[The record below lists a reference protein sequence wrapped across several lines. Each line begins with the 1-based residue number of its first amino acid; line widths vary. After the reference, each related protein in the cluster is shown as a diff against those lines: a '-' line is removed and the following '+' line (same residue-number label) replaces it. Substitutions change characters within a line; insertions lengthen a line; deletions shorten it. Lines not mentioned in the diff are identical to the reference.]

1 MIAVAAAVA
10 ISCATKENTSSARA
24 WKAFTARYNTYFNG
38 HQAYLNGYK
47 AKVDG
52 NKDNYTD
59 YLPLLVVGNQASRTI
74 GKGDFETTVTKME
87 KTIQLHSI
95 KRKPQ

>member
-1 MIAVAAAVA
+1 MKFRGVLANLFVLAVLVTVAV
-10 ISCATKENTSSARA
+10 SCATQKNTATTRA

-47 AKVDG
+47 TKLSG

-59 YLPLLVVGNQASRTI
+59 FLPLL
-74 GKGDFETTVTKME
+74 F
-87 KTIQLHSI
+87 
-95 KRKPQ
+95 P